1 MEHMPAPLALDAR
14 ALDGLR
20 RRAGSDPQAAARAAA
35 GQFEAVFMRQMLKSM
50 RDAVPRSGMWDG
62 AAQGTYSDMLDQ
74 QLAQSLSGKPGGLA
88 DVIARQ
94 LTRQLGAVKSM
105 ADAADAMGAEASS
118 ALMPGDAFEQVR
130 SQVVPARPPVASAAE
145 STIARAAAA
154 ASMAFASNAP
164 ERASRAATVPMS
176 ADAIEPA
183 SGHAVLRGAVAAFN
197 AAAGIPPNGSDRLS
211 IGAFAAAPASGAAPR
226 PSVAGASVASPRWTE
241 QVSGPRS
248 PAEPDLRQ
256 LSGPQADFVRKVWPH
271 ALLAERSTGVPAAF
285 IVGQAALESGWGKHE
300 IRNRDGSS
308 SHNLFGIKAAGGWQG
323 PSTAAS
329 TTEFVGGQAT
339 RRVERFRAYGSY
351 AEAFQDWAALMARSP
366 RYAGVIQAGGSV
378 EAFAAGM
385 QRAGYATDPAYGA
398 KLEKTIQRTLALQR
412 LVT

>member
-1 MEHMPAPLALDAR
+1 MESLPAPLALDAR

-94 LTRQLGAVKSM
+94 LTRQLGAVKTM
-105 ADAADAMGAEASS
+105 AEATEIS
-118 ALMPGDAFEQVR
+118 AVDAPSVPMPGDAFEQVR
-130 SQVVPARPPVASAAE
+130 SQMVPARPAPAGAGQ
-145 STIARAAAA
+145 STIARAAAGQASA
-154 ASMAFASNAP
+154 ASSLAERMGQVTAAP
-164 ERASRAATVPMS
+164 APGERAL
-176 ADAIEPA
+176 PA
-183 SGHAVLRGAVAAFN
+183 SGQTVLREALAAFN
-197 AAAGIPPNGSDRLS
+197 AAAGSAGQGP
-211 IGAFAAAPASGAAPR
+211 AQAAVATDAPR
-226 PSVAGASVASPRWTE
+226 PLAGAAGHTARGGGANMPARW
-241 QVSGPRS
+241 VDRIAGPHS

-300 IRNRDGSS
+300 IRNRDGST
-308 SHNLFGIKAAGGWQG
+308 SHNLFGIKATGGWQG
-323 PSTAAS
+323 ASSAAS

-351 AEAFQDWAALMARSP
+351 AEAFQDWASLMARSP
-366 RYAGVIQAGGSV
+366 RYAGVIQSGGSV

>member
-1 MEHMPAPLALDAR
+1 MESSSAPLALDAR

-20 RRAGSDPQAAARAAA
+20 RRAGSDPQSAARAAA

-94 LTRQLGAVKSM
+94 LTRQLGAARSM
-105 ADAADAMGAEASS
+105 ADAVGPQRGDADIGMAT
-118 ALMPGDAFEQVR
+118 GDAFDQLGANAAGAR
-130 SQVVPARPPVASAAE
+130 APIPPSVP
-145 STIARAAAA
+145 STVARAAVSQSLMAAPSAGGGAERLPA
-154 ASMAFASNAP
+154 ASGQM
-164 ERASRAATVPMS
+164 
-176 ADAIEPA
+176 
-183 SGHAVLRGAVAAFN
+183 VLREALAAFN
-197 AAAGIPPNGSDRLS
+197 AAAASPARTAERVEGERH
-211 IGAFAAAPASGAAPR
+211 GAGQVAAAAERPAIGQGPASAA
-226 PSVAGASVASPRWTE
+226 RWTE
-241 QVSGPRS
+241 RAAVVRS
-248 PAEPDLRQ
+248 PAEPDLRH

-285 IVGQAALESGWGKHE
+285 IVGQAALETGWGRHE
-300 IRNRDGSS
+300 IRNADGSAS
-308 SHNLFGIKAAGGWQG
+308 FNLFGIKATGGWKG
-323 PSTAAS
+323 ASAAAS

-351 AEAFQDWAALMARSP
+351 AEAFQDWATLMARSP
-366 RYAGVIQAGGSV
+366 RYAGVIQSGGSV